1 MCIDLRVAE
10 PSLAQVRLAQDDSA
24 WNSPRRC
31 LQIPERR
38 GRGTLGLTRYSYK
51 KSAEAQPNA
60 APFFIEKRSQEH
72 RQWSS
77 FVAAGD
83 GGLSPYGMNPRPEAF
98 WWRERQQIPFDCG
111 QGRLSVVP
119 TEVYAH

>member
-1 MCIDLRVAE
+1 MIH
-10 PSLAQVRLAQDDSA
+10 
-24 WNSPRRC
+24 
-31 LQIPERR
+31 
-38 GRGTLGLTRYSYK
+38 YSCR

-119 TEVYAH
+119 TELYAHSDLAAEGQPSSLKPGNAEEQRYSQAFSTSALLTGFS